1 MTTEDSMSMQ
11 SESKDSKARNHQSTR
26 DGTTD
31 SAGGFDTGSTGSTG
45 DVGATGGSAASEGSQ
60 QSGQQSS
67 QQSSQQNAMPPSE
80 TDDDQ
85 YDQGT
90 VQQVP

>member
-1 MTTEDSMSMQ
+1 MSMQ
-11 SESKDSKARNHQSTR
+11 NEGKDVKEGNDQQATR
-26 DGTTD
+26 DGTG
-31 SAGGFDTGSTGSTG
+31 SAGS
-45 DVGATGGSAASEGSQ
+45 GGSGAMGGPAADQGNQ

-67 QQSSQQNAMPPSE
+67 QQGAMPPSQ

-90 VQQVP
+90 VRRER

>member
-1 MTTEDSMSMQ
+1 MSMQ
-11 SESKDSKARNHQSTR
+11 SEGKDAKEGKDQQATR
-26 DGTTD
+26 DGTGDSGSGSMGRPATD
-31 SAGGFDTGSTGSTG
+31 QGN
-45 DVGATGGSAASEGSQ
+45 Q

-67 QQSSQQNAMPPSE
+67 QQGAMPPSQ

-90 VQQVP
+90 VQRER

>member
-1 MTTEDSMSMQ
+1 MSMQ
-11 SESKDSKARNHQSTR
+11 SENKDSEVRNHQSTCN
-26 DGTTD
+26 GTAG
-31 SAGGFDTGSTGSTG
+31 SAGGVGAGDTG
-45 DVGATGGSAASEGSQ
+45 ATVRPVANQGNQ

-67 QQSSQQNAMPPSE
+67 QQTTLPPSQ

-90 VQQVP
+90 VQQAP

>member
-1 MTTEDSMSMQ
+1 MSMQ
-11 SESKDSKARNHQSTR
+11 SEGKDVKERNDQQATR
-26 DGTTD
+26 D
-31 SAGGFDTGSTGSTG
+31 DTGSAGS
-45 DVGATGGSAASEGSQ
+45 GAMGGPAADQGNQ

-67 QQSSQQNAMPPSE
+67 QQGAMPPSQ

-90 VQQVP
+90 ARRER